1 MNHITALMDLDTAP
15 SVVGPWCREGWAQTA
30 VEFHCSGAKACDT
43 TIMKA
48 VVHRVGLLS
57 SREAEWMMLNTV
69 LRHAIRCESVI
80 DSKLL
85 EVLDNVL
92 QVALDDAAARPDRP
106 NTADLVWQMVE
117 CKLMMRPDR
126 NLVKLMK
133 HTHSTEYESFKAKMG
148 QTLWPKI
155 HLGQL

>member
-15 SVVGPWCREGWAQTA
+15 SVVGPWCREEWAQAA
-30 VEFHCSGAKACDT
+30 VEFHCSDAKACDT

-85 EVLDNVL
+85 EVLDQIL
-92 QVALDDAAARPDRP
+92 EAALDEIVTRPDKA

-117 CKLMMRPDR
+117 CKLMIRPDK
-126 NLVKLMK
+126 NLVHLMK
-133 HTHSTEYESFKAKMG
+133 HMHNAEDE
-148 QTLWPKI
+148 
-155 HLGQL
+155 